1 MTTPVTL
8 LKDIGESHERMV
20 ELSSEL
26 DWDGLVG
33 EWRSSYPKI
42 LELKKTPLN
51 RLTGAERAE
60 ASRLIA
66 KLIALEE
73 QVSGRISPWMDQVR
87 PLLET
92 FRKYPIKPGTI
103 EGS

>member
-1 MTTPVTL
+1 MSPLAL
-8 LKDIGESHERMV
+8 LKDIGDSHERMAK
-20 ELSSEL
+20 LSSEL
-26 DWDGLVG
+26 DWDGVVG
-33 EWRSSYPKI
+33 EWKNSYPKI
-42 LELKKTPLN
+42 LELKKIPLN
-51 RLTGAERAE
+51 KLTGAERTE

-66 KLIALEE
+66 RLIAFEE
-73 QVSGRISPWMDQVR
+73 QVSGQVSPWMDQVR